1 MPKRPNAK
9 KIAAKEMRKQG
20 ALASAEAGECLVT
33 RVVKCLGFCQF
44 LLEGPGKTE
53 MKGLARG
60 LVKGGGANSS
70 TRIRPDTY
78 VILTCTEAQ
87 AKRSPQTIWEIVG
100 VANRREDIDRLKKAG
115 RVSRELDLDDL
126 FDRFTEEDEEAAA
139 DVNEDIWA
147 DANPNKKKAAQ
158 QAAEAASQAAE
169 LLARYRKAQAGVKS
183 QVAACVHA
191 GIREGDIVGR
201 IGGEEFAFGFEVAP
215 DGEEEEE
222 EADEAPEAEEGF
234 GLWESAEKVSG
245 PVVPGG
251 KRQITSKRRLA
262 ALAAA
267 EAAAAAPEEMA
278 RALAWAAATAEYER
292 EQAALAELESRRVP
306 ANWEDELDI
315 DAI

>member
-100 VANRREDIDRLKKAG
+100 VANRREEIDRLKKAG

-126 FDRFTEEDEEAAA
+126 FDRFTEEDEEAA
-139 DVNEDIWA
+139 DLNQDIWA

-158 QAAEAASQAAE
+158 MSAEAASQAAE

-183 QVAACVHA
+183 QVPVCVHA
-191 GIREGDIVGR
+191 GRH
-201 IGGEEFAFGFEVAP
+201 VAP
-215 DGEEEEE
+215 VAE
-222 EADEAPEAEEGF
+222 EADEEAEEGF
-234 GLWESAEKVSG
+234 GLWESTEKVSG

-251 KRQITSKRRLA
+251 KREITSKRRLA

-278 RALAWAAATAEYER
+278 RALAWAAANAEFER
-292 EQAALAELESRRVP
+292 EQAALAEIENRSVP
-306 ANWEDELDI
+306 ANWEDEIDI

>member
-1 MPKRPNAK
+1 MPKKPNAK

-191 GIREGDIVGR
+191 GRH
-201 IGGEEFAFGFEVAP
+201 AA
-215 DGEEEEE
+215 E

-234 GLWESAEKVSG
+234 GLWESAEAAPAEKVSG

-278 RALAWAAATAEYER
+278 RALAWAAASAEFER

-306 ANWEDELDI
+306 ANWEDEIDI